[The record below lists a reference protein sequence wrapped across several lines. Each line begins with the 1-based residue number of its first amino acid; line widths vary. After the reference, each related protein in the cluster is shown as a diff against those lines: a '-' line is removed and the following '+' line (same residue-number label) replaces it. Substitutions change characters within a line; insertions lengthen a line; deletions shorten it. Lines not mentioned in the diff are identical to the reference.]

1 MKTPLFPL
9 NSVLCPSGRIPLQ
22 IFEPRYLDMLTECMK
37 ADRGFVVVLIKEGE
51 EVGGECDFY
60 NIGTYVNLIDFQKLE
75 NGLLGITVEGKTKV
89 LVTSYFKGLD
99 GLYCG
104 DIEHLMHE
112 EYMVLPDECQELATL
127 LEQLVRHPVVK
138 ALNMDIDYL
147 DGRHVGWRLT
157 ELLPFDKK
165 EKQFLLALTDPMERL
180 KQIDIL
186 LSLMES

>member
-51 EVGGECDFY
+51 EIGGECEFY
-60 NIGTYVNLIDFQKLE
+60 SIGTYVNLIDFQKLE
-75 NGLLGITVEGKTKV
+75 SGLLGITVEGKTKV
-89 LVTSYFKGLD
+89 LITGYSKGLD

-104 DIEHLMHE
+104 DIEHLMLE
-112 EYMVLPDECQELATL
+112 EFMALPDEYHELAVL
-127 LEQLVRHPVVK
+127 LEQLERHPVVK

-180 KQIDIL
+180 KQIDTL